1 MAEDDGGFENKVYF
15 FLSVLLQIQV
25 SVSRCTSDSPPLPV
39 MNITTADAR
48 LGDLHADIVRIFECG
63 YWPVLEDDV
72 FDGTEDERGIRF
84 LVVQLSGV

>member
-1 MAEDDGGFENKVYF
+1 
-15 FLSVLLQIQV
+15 
-25 SVSRCTSDSPPLPV
+25 
-39 MNITTADAR
+39 MNITATDAR